1 MGRARLPQSS
11 WPPIFG
17 KSSTQNATMAQNS
30 KVSVH
35 GAKIAH
41 IYAIYA
47 SKNKCTSM
55 MNMCTVRITEAAR
68 ANVNRCKSSA
78 CAHAVT
84 CGAVQARDLLPT
96 PAR

>member
-1 MGRARLPQSS
+1 MHP
-11 WPPIFG
+11 
-17 KSSTQNATMAQNS
+17 KTVEMY
-30 KVSVH
+30 K
-35 GAKIAH
+35 
-41 IYAIYA
+41 YEEY
-47 SKNKCTSM
+47 
-55 MNMCTVRITEAAR
+55 VRITEAAR